1 MNFYKEGNKW
11 LIGNSYYS
19 RDFGWKLKYTND
31 DVHIT
36 DNLGNVVI
44 YNPVTAINKN
54 SLGDKYTTILE
65 FDAVASQFFK
75 GTEDFLTEKDIEH
88 LATKD
93 ELGELEDQIP
103 TKLSDLIDDAG
114 YVKNSELLELIAR
127 IEALENANTKG

>member
-19 RDFGWKLKYTND
+19 RDFGWKLKYTNN

-36 DNLGNVVI
+36 DNLGNVII

-54 SLGDKYTTILE
+54 SSGDKYATILE
-65 FDAVASQFFK
+65 FDTVASQFFK

-93 ELGELEDQIP
+93 ELSEVEDQIP
-103 TKLSDLIDDAG
+103 TKLSDLIDDEG
-114 YVKNSELLELIAR
+114 YVKSSELLDLIAR
-127 IEALENANTKG
+127 IKALENANIEG